1 MAAGEAVGGDDDAP
15 FWRGDQR
22 ILGVTG
28 TQAVAKRK
36 EPETMVDAISH
47 IAEDI
52 NRILDEGEKANY
64 FYGIVLLYSFIENVL
79 KWLVFTKTL

>member
-1 MAAGEAVGGDDDAP
+1 
-15 FWRGDQR
+15 
-22 ILGVTG
+22 
-28 TQAVAKRK
+28 
-36 EPETMVDAISH
+36 MVDAISH